1 MEKPH
6 VWFDEGAVKLTKLL
20 ALHSTL
26 QVKKEIMEKIHMCD
40 TYGQYL
46 TMKEE
51 IDAAMQ
57 EVIKSTQFIK
67 SGKVLEFEEEL
78 ASYLQTNVISCGN
91 GTDALQIAFMALG
104 LQPGDEVITSP
115 FTFIATVE
123 VLALLGLKPV
133 FGDVHPGTFNLEEK
147 DVEKAI
153 TPKTKAIL
161 PVHLFGQC
169 AHLEPMLQL
178 AEKHNLFVVEDACQ
192 ALGTDYLFSNGTQ
205 KKAGTIGYIGCNS
218 FFPSKNLGAFGDGGA
233 IFTSDE
239 KLAGIIRSIANHGM
253 KAKYQYE
260 RIGVNSRLDSIQA
273 AVLSVKLKY
282 FDKHIKA
289 RQKAAAWYDE
299 HLTDIEEIR
308 LPERVDYSTHTYHQ
322 YTIQT
327 NRRNELQQFLKEKGI
342 PSMVYYPG
350 VIHLQEA
357 YRFLGYKKG
366 DFPVSEHLAE
376 TVLSLPMHTELT
388 EEQLEYITRTIKE
401 FFN

>member
-1 MEKPH
+1 MK
-6 VWFDEGAVKLTKLL
+6 
-20 ALHSTL
+20 
-26 QVKKEIMEKIHMCD
+26 KIHMCD

-78 ASYLQTNVISCGN
+78 ANYLQTNVIACAN

-133 FGDVHPGTFNLEEK
+133 FADVHPGTFNLNENE
-147 DVEKAI
+147 VEKAI
-153 TPKTKAIL
+153 TSKTKALL

-169 AHLEPMLQL
+169 TYLEPMLKM
-178 AEKHNLFVVEDACQ
+178 AEKHNLFLVEDACQ
-192 ALGTDYLFSNGTQ
+192 ALGTDYIFGDGTH
-205 KKAGTIGYIGCNS
+205 KKAGTVGHIGCNS

-233 IFTSDE
+233 IFTGDE
-239 KLAGIIRSIANHGM
+239 KLAAIIRSIANHGM

-260 RIGVNSRLDSIQA
+260 RVGINSRLDSIQA

-282 FDKHIKA
+282 FDQHIKA

-299 HLTDIEEIR
+299 HLKSIEEIR
-308 LPERVDYSTHTYHQ
+308 LPERVSYSTHTFHQ

-327 NRRNELQQFLKEKGI
+327 NQRNKLQQFLKEKGI

-357 YRFLGYKKG
+357 YQFLGYKKG
-366 DFPVSEHLAE
+366 DFPVSENLAE

-388 EEQLEYITRTIKE
+388 EEQLEYITRMIQE
-401 FFN
+401 FFRGRN

>member
-1 MEKPH
+1 
-6 VWFDEGAVKLTKLL
+6 
-20 ALHSTL
+20 
-26 QVKKEIMEKIHMCD
+26 MEKIHMCD

-46 TMKEE
+46 TMKAE

-67 SGKVLEFEEEL
+67 SGKVLKFEKEL
-78 ASYLQTNVISCGN
+78 AKYLQTNVISCAN

-133 FGDVHPGTFNLEEK
+133 FADVHPGTFNLNENEI
-147 DVEKAI
+147 ERAI

-161 PVHLFGQC
+161 PVHLFGQS
-169 AHLEPMLQL
+169 AYLEPMLQL
-178 AEKHNLFVVEDACQ
+178 AKKHNLFLVEDAAQ
-192 ALGTDYLFSNGTQ
+192 ALGTEYIFSDGTQ
-205 KKAGTIGYIGCNS
+205 KKAGTVGHIGCNS

-233 IFTSDE
+233 IFTGDE
-239 KLAGIIRSIANHGM
+239 KLAAVIRSIANHGM

-289 RQKAAAWYDE
+289 RQKAASWYDE
-299 HLTDIEEIR
+299 HLKSIEEIR
-308 LPERVDYSTHTYHQ
+308 LPVRVNYSTHTFHQ
-322 YTIQT
+322 YTIQSS
-327 NRRNELQQFLKEKGI
+327 RRNELQQFLKEKGI
-342 PSMVYYPG
+342 PSMFYYPG
-350 VIHLQEA
+350 VIHLQKA
-357 YRFLGYKKG
+357 YQFLGYKKG
-366 DFPVSEHLAE
+366 DFPISEHLAE

-388 EEQLEYITRTIKE
+388 EKQLRYITEAIKK
-401 FFN
+401 FFSK

>member
-1 MEKPH
+1 
-6 VWFDEGAVKLTKLL
+6 
-20 ALHSTL
+20 
-26 QVKKEIMEKIHMCD
+26 MCD

-67 SGKVLEFEEEL
+67 SGKALEFEKEL
-78 ASYLQTNVISCGN
+78 AGYLQTNVISCAN
-91 GTDALQIAFMALG
+91 GTDALQIAFMALDM
-104 LQPGDEVITSP
+104 QPGDEVITTP

-123 VLALLGLKPV
+123 ILALLGLKPV
-133 FGDVHPGTFNLEEK
+133 FVDVNAGTFNLNEK
-147 DVEKAI
+147 QIEKAI
-153 TPKTKAIL
+153 TSKTKAIL

-178 AEKHNLFVVEDACQ
+178 AEKHNLFIVEDACQ
-192 ALGTDYLFSNGTQ
+192 ALGTDYIFSNGIT
-205 KKAGTIGYIGCNS
+205 KKAGTIGHIGCNS

-233 IFTSDE
+233 IFTGDE
-239 KLAGIIRSIANHGM
+239 KLASIIRSIANHGM

-273 AVLSVKLKY
+273 AVLSVKLKH
-282 FDKHIKA
+282 FGQHIKA

-299 HLTDIEEIR
+299 KLKGTEEIR
-308 LPERVDYSTHTYHQ
+308 LPERVDYSTHTFHQ

-342 PSMVYYPG
+342 PAMVYYPG

-357 YRFLGYKKG
+357 YQFPGYKKG
-366 DFPVSEHLAE
+366 DFPVSEQLAE

-388 EEQLEYITRTIKE
+388 GEQLKYITNNIKL
-401 FFN
+401 FFRRKD